1 MSRETCQTYGCNLI
15 PQKNDK
21 NGKSSRKIVDMRSTK
36 IVTSFIKD
44 NEKLLILKRSD
55 KVKSMK
61 GLWAGISGMIENN
74 EEPLSRAKIEIFEE
88 AGITEDKITLIK
100 ASEEMKIHSPQY
112 KNHEWEI
119 FPFLFE
125 SSKPTIKLNWE
136 NSDFKWINMKELE
149 NYETVPSLQK
159 VLFNLL

>member
-1 MSRETCQTYGCNLI
+1 
-15 PQKNDK
+15 
-21 NGKSSRKIVDMRSTK
+21 MRATK
-36 IVTSFIKD
+36 IVTSFIRD
-44 NEKLLILKRSD
+44 NDKLLILKRSD

-61 GLWAGISGMIENN
+61 GLWAGISGIIENN
-74 EEPLSRAKIEIFEE
+74 EEPLTRAKIEIFEE
-88 AGITEDKITLIK
+88 VGITEDKINLIK
-100 ASEEMKIHSPQY
+100 ATEEMRISSPQY

-125 SSKPTIKLNWE
+125 ANNPKITLNWE
-136 NSDFKWINMKELE
+136 NSDFKWINIEELE

>member
-1 MSRETCQTYGCNLI
+1 
-15 PQKNDK
+15 
-21 NGKSSRKIVDMRSTK
+21 MRSTK
-36 IVTSFIKD
+36 IVTSFIRD
-44 NEKLLILKRSD
+44 NDKLLILKRSN

-61 GLWAGISGMIENN
+61 GLWAGISGIIEND
-74 EEPLSRAKIEIFEE
+74 EEPLDRAKIEIFEE
-88 AGITEDKITLIK
+88 VGITEDKITLIK
-100 ASEEMKIHSPQY
+100 TTEEMRVNSPQY

-125 SSKPTIKLNWE
+125 SENPTVKLNWE
-136 NSDFKWINMKELE
+136 NSDFKWINVEELE